1 MSDWNIRNFL
11 KREFVS
17 FVRSGWLPPSWTGPL
32 SVPTLT
38 SSWNVIPIGS
48 CVYIY
53 SFNGVVLWLAINSRN
68 TCHPWLFKQ
77 CWYVLLDWRQ
87 YHRRKITHQML
98 SLIPHLPV
106 CTINYGDCS
115 AFILFYKKTR
125 YIFVDLVNDI
135 MWFLLAGYLM
145 FAMDATTRPSD
156 SLPTKM
162 LAHLTR
168 ASCLIF
174 YLSSGSWYV

>member
-11 KREFVS
+11 KRESVS

-68 TCHPWLFKQ
+68 TCHPWLFQQ

-115 AFILFYKKTR
+115 AFILFYKKKTV
-125 YIFVDLVNDI
+125 YLCWLSQWYHVVPTSWISYVCHGCNNSSQ
-135 MWFLLAGYLM
+135 WF
-145 FAMDATTRPSD
+145 TT
-156 SLPTKM
+156 
-162 LAHLTR
+162 
-168 ASCLIF
+168 
-174 YLSSGSWYV
+174 Y